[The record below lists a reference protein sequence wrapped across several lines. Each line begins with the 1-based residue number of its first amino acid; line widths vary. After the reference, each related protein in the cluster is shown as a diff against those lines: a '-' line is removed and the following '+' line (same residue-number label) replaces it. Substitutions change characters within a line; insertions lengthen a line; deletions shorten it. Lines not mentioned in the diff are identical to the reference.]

1 MVSLV
6 MREGLSRDFADTDQV
21 FLIGNPAFY
30 GRFGFAAERSV
41 APPFPLSED
50 WREAW
55 QSIAL
60 RNAAPWH
67 RGMLSVPPAWNEPS
81 LWTP

>member
-6 MREGLSRDFADTDQV
+6 IREGLSRDFADTDQV

-60 RNAAPWH
+60 TPWDASRNDSTRVCEGLYQPTA
-67 RGMLSVPPAWNEPS
+67 
-81 LWTP
+81 